1 LTLKHKAT
9 SIRLADF
16 TSAPMRAFHMSWFAF
31 FICFFGW
38 FGLAPLMPV
47 IRSEFH
53 LTKAQIGN
61 LTIASVA
68 ITVIVRALIG
78 FLCDRI
84 GPRRAYTWL
93 LILGSFPVMLVG
105 LAHDYQTFLLF
116 RLAIGAIGASFV
128 ITQYHTSVMFAPNI
142 VGTANAASAGWGN
155 LGGGVTQM
163 VMPLLFAGFIALGAD
178 KWWGW
183 RMAMFIPGVIMFL
196 TGIAYYFLTQDT
208 ADGDFKALRE
218 RGDMTGKSAAGG
230 AFAAACRD
238 PRVWALFVIYA
249 ACFGMELTIDNI
261 AALYFTDNF
270 HLGLTAAGFVAG
282 SFGMM
287 NIFARALGGIV
298 SDRCHQKAGLRGR
311 ALLLGGTIFCE
322 GLALMLFSQ
331 MRWLPLAIATMM
343 LTGLFIKM
351 SNGATYAVVPFV
363 NKKALG
369 AVSGIVGAGG
379 NVGSVLAGFLFK
391 GSMPWTQ
398 ALLVLGATITVISLF
413 TLKVR
418 FSDAEEHSANHEITT
433 RLSGQMV
440 APDMTPAGAMGD

>member
-1 LTLKHKAT
+1 LTLKTKAT

-16 TSAPMRAFHMSWFAF
+16 SSAPMRAFHMSWFAF

-47 IRSEFH
+47 IRQELH

-68 ITVIVRALIG
+68 ITVVVRALMG
-78 FLCDRI
+78 FVCDRI
-84 GPRRAYTWL
+84 GPRRAYAWL
-93 LILGSFPVMLVG
+93 LILGSIPVMAVG
-105 LAHDYQTFLLF
+105 LAHDYETFLLF

-128 ITQYHTSVMFAPNI
+128 ITQYHTSVMFAPNV

-155 LGGGVTQM
+155 LGGGVTQI
-163 VMPLLFAGFIALGAD
+163 VMPLLFSALVSLGVSQ
-178 KWWGW
+178 WLGW
-183 RMAMFIPGVIMFL
+183 RLAMIVPGAIML
-196 TGIAYYFLTQDT
+196 ATGIAYYLLTQDT
-208 ADGDFKALRE
+208 PEGDFESTRATR
-218 RGDMTGKSAAGG
+218 SPAGP
-230 AFAAACRD
+230 AFAAALRD
-238 PRVWALFVIYA
+238 PRVWALFVVYA

-270 HLGLTAAGFVAG
+270 HLGLTAAGVVAG

-287 NIFARALGGIV
+287 NIFARALGGIL
-298 SDRCHQKAGLRGR
+298 SDRCFKTWGLRGR
-311 ALLLGGTIFCE
+311 VMLLGGTILGE

-331 MRWLPLAIATMM
+331 MRWLPPAIATML
-343 LTGLFIKM
+343 LTGLFIKT

-363 NKKALG
+363 NRKALG
-369 AVSGIVGAGG
+369 AVAGIVGAGG

-398 ALLVLGATITVISLF
+398 ALLVLGMTITFISLF
-413 TLKVR
+413 TLMVR
-418 FSDAEEHSANHEITT
+418 FSEEDETFPAAE
-433 RLSGQMV
+433 L
-440 APDMTPAGAMGD
+440 APVGAGD